1 MKQTFIKKNW
11 NYVKIYLILDCNHI
25 CVTENTI
32 FQMNKILAD
41 AYNEKLIDLKF
52 KKKIEESQ
60 RITKNKAI
68 KINENK
74 QGEDKNEG
82 INIKLFLIF

>member
-1 MKQTFIKKNW
+1 
-11 NYVKIYLILDCNHI
+11 
-25 CVTENTI
+25 
-32 FQMNKILAD
+32 MNKILAD